1 MVLGNHPISVR
12 HQNPPSSMQKP
23 ATFFSHSS
31 QDKHALAKLKELF
44 LTKTGGSIDIF
55 LSSDG
60 ESIPFGRNWVHSV
73 EQALND
79 AKLMVVF
86 VTPNSLRSN
95 WLHFES
101 GYAYSKNI
109 QVVPVG
115 IGIDLT
121 AVGAPLNL
129 LQGFNITSEE
139 GLNNLIAVANKVF
152 GHAHAESFTIEDF
165 HVITTSGRLSMNTA
179 LGPHTNAIKEITVR
193 VPKANLN
200 GSTPTSAIKV
210 LATTLAGEALEHA
223 ADVKSIKTQ
232 GMTLYA
238 REGNG
243 PDEIRIDF
251 DPAVADVAFPIIDR
265 LVKIIIP
272 TGMSK
277 IPVRIDFFEGI
288 DAIEQHH
295 SLTGRLFG
303 TVVRI
308 SPGGELEFRS
318 LTFSVAHLLHFGV
331 GIGKSRRGGAYVNF
345 TTSEDSVC
353 LADVRDLLDVLFD
366 REVLSFV
373 E

>member
-1 MVLGNHPISVR
+1 
-12 HQNPPSSMQKP
+12 
-23 ATFFSHSS
+23 
-31 QDKHALAKLKELF
+31 
-44 LTKTGGSIDIF
+44 
-55 LSSDG
+55 
-60 ESIPFGRNWVHSV
+60 
-73 EQALND
+73 
-79 AKLMVVF
+79 

-109 QVVPVG
+109 QVIPVG

-129 LQGFNITSEE
+129 LQGFNITSEA
-139 GLNNLIAVANKVF
+139 GLNNLIAVVNEAF

-165 HVITTSGRLSMNTA
+165 HVIKTSGRLSMNTT

-210 LATTLAGEALEHA
+210 LATTLEAEALELST
-223 ADVKSIKTQ
+223 DEKSIKTQ
-232 GMTLYA
+232 GMSLYA
-238 REGNG
+238 QEGNG
-243 PDEIRIDF
+243 PDEIRIDL
-251 DPAVADVAFPIIDR
+251 DPAVADVAFPLIDR
-265 LVKIIIP
+265 LVKIITP

-277 IPVRIDFFEGI
+277 IPIRIDFFEGI
-288 DAIEQHH
+288 EAVQQHH

-303 TVVRI
+303 MGVRI
-308 SPGGELEFRS
+308 SPGGELEFKS
-318 LTFSVAHLLHFGV
+318 LSFSIAHLLHLGV
-331 GIGKSRRGGAYVNF
+331 GISQSRRGCAYVKF
-345 TTSEDSVC
+345 TTSEESVC
-353 LADVRDLLDVLFD
+353 LADVRDLLDILFD

>member
-1 MVLGNHPISVR
+1 
-12 HQNPPSSMQKP
+12 MQKP

-31 QDKHALAKLKELF
+31 QDKHALAKLKEQF
-44 LTKTGGSIDIF
+44 LTKTGGSIDVF

-60 ESIPFGRNWVHSV
+60 QSIPFGRNWVHRV

-86 VTPNSLRSN
+86 VTPSSLRSN
-95 WLHFES
+95 WLHFEA
-101 GYAYSKNI
+101 GYAYSKKI

-121 AVGAPLNL
+121 TVGAPLNL
-129 LQGFNITSEE
+129 LQGFNITSEA
-139 GLNNLIAVANKVF
+139 GLNNLIAVVNEAF

-165 HVITTSGRLSMNTA
+165 HVITTSGRLSMITT

-200 GSTPTSAIKV
+200 GSTPSCAINV
-210 LATTLAGEALEHA
+210 LSTTLEAEALEHA
-223 ADVKSIKTQ
+223 SDAKTIKMQ
-232 GMTLYA
+232 GMSLYA
-238 REGNG
+238 QEGNG
-243 PDEIRIDF
+243 SDEIRIDL
-251 DPAVADVAFPIIDR
+251 DPAVADVAFPLIDR
-265 LVKIIIP
+265 LVKIITP

-277 IPVRIDFFEGI
+277 IPIRIDFFEGI
-288 DAIEQHH
+288 DAVQQHH

-303 TVVRI
+303 TGVRI
-308 SPGGELEFRS
+308 SPGGEVEFKS
-318 LTFSVAHLLHFGV
+318 LSFSIANLLHFG
-331 GIGKSRRGGAYVNF
+331 IGGQSRRGCAYVRF
-345 TTSEDSVC
+345 TTSGESVC

>member
-1 MVLGNHPISVR
+1 
-12 HQNPPSSMQKP
+12 MQKP

-31 QDKHALAKLKELF
+31 QDKHALAKLKEQF
-44 LTKTGGSIDIF
+44 LSKTGGSIDVF

-60 ESIPFGRNWVHSV
+60 QSIPFGRNWVHSV

-79 AKLMVVF
+79 TKLMVVF
-86 VTPNSLRSN
+86 VTPNSLRSS

-109 QVVPVG
+109 QVIPVG
-115 IGIDLT
+115 IGIDLAT
-121 AVGAPLNL
+121 VGAPLNL
-129 LQGFNITSEE
+129 LQGFNITSEA
-139 GLNNLIAVANKVF
+139 GLNNLIAVVNEAF

-165 HVITTSGRLSMNTA
+165 HVITTSGRLSMNAT

-200 GSTPTSAIKV
+200 GSTPSSAIKV
-210 LATTLAGEALEHA
+210 LASTLEAEALEHA
-223 ADVKSIKTQ
+223 ADEKTIKMQ
-232 GMTLYA
+232 GMSLYGQ
-238 REGNG
+238 EGNG
-243 PDEIRIDF
+243 PDEIRIDL
-251 DPAVADVAFPIIDR
+251 DPAVADVAFPLIDR
-265 LVKIIIP
+265 LVKIIAP

-277 IPVRIDFFEGI
+277 IPIRIDFFEGI
-288 DAIEQHH
+288 DAIQQHH

-303 TVVRI
+303 AGVRI
-308 SPGGELEFRS
+308 SPGGELEFKS
-318 LTFSVAHLLHFGV
+318 LSFSIANLLHFGV
-331 GIGKSRRGGAYVNF
+331 GGQSRRGCAYVKF
-345 TTSEDSVC
+345 TASGETVC